1 MIPYRLMKCTLFL
14 HSVQIF
20 LQPPFLHLRRNDM
33 GNRRNRMIEHHSRAG
48 KAHHLTDFLPH
59 LRFVAMH
66 SAVRAECLRFHK
78 RTMIAS
84 GLCIAFQFS
93 TFAAEFAFGVVL
105 LSAVQRDHLRHH
117 LLFLFPLPGCSI
129 HIRNLSCFILQV
141 GQRSFPLGSPA
152 ASAWRQVCQLIRLFS
167 ALQPQSAHPPVFH
180 AVDTVCNPHR

>member
-1 MIPYRLMKCTLFL
+1 
-14 HSVQIF
+14 
-20 LQPPFLHLRRNDM
+20 
-33 GNRRNRMIEHHSRAG
+33 MIEHHSRAG

-93 TFAAEFAFGVVL
+93 TFAAESAFGVVL

-117 LLFLFPLPGCSI
+117 LLFLFPLSGCSI
-129 HIRNLSCFILQV
+129 HIYNLSCFYPPGRATSVPARVTCSFCLEASMSAHSPVFCIAAAISSSARFPRCRHSLQSASWIPD
-141 GQRSFPLGSPA
+141 GIPA
-152 ASAWRQVCQLIRLFS
+152 RPFYPS
-167 ALQPQSAHPPVFH
+167 ALLSVPLKSRP
-180 AVDTVCNPHR
+180 R